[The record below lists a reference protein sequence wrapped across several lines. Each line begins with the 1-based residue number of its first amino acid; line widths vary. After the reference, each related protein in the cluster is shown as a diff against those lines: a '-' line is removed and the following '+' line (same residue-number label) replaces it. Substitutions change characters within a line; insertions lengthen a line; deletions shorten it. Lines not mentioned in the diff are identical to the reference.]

1 MPDRTGSTLR
11 PNNSAR
17 KHPIGFSSL
26 TRNLGRREEKQDFSL
41 NFHENP
47 EIFQATRLRM
57 ISQDGSTVTLRFRK
71 FAMFA
76 GNGSAGFSRQFSLS
90 PSPPPLEQKQICQSN
105 FTRDCLPPAA
115 ATSASE
121 WKWPTCVSL
130 CELFQ
135 ALKGNNENTKAN
147 VKGCRAGRPVFQFL
161 IVRQFYMR
169 TVVRKI
175 IIWTINVRQS
185 DQAIEWLTRRDCAL
199 RRVHTGRHCSW
210 RCVRTV
216 DKRCRFVETKSNCA
230 KSGEQAERW
239 NILICFKEKHLQ

>member
-17 KHPIGFSSL
+17 KHRIGFSSL

-90 PSPPPLEQKQICQSN
+90 ASLPPSRAETNLPEQ
-105 FTRDCLPPAA
+105 FHARLPPA
-115 ATSASE
+115 SGSYFC
-121 WKWPTCVSL
+121 KRM
-130 CELFQ
+130 
-135 ALKGNNENTKAN
+135 KMAN
-147 VKGCRAGRPVFQFL
+147 V
-161 IVRQFYMR
+161 
-169 TVVRKI
+169 
-175 IIWTINVRQS
+175 
-185 DQAIEWLTRRDCAL
+185 
-199 RRVHTGRHCSW
+199 
-210 RCVRTV
+210 
-216 DKRCRFVETKSNCA
+216 
-230 KSGEQAERW
+230 
-239 NILICFKEKHLQ
+239 CFTL